1 MIPKLLT
8 LKKLIMNR
16 HLLALGLTLSTALVS
31 PMAFAAPVNLVQ
43 NGSFEIFT
51 PGSAAKPSASQ
62 YTQNFGGISGW
73 TLDRN
78 GLELRNNV
86 AGTAQN
92 GSVFAELDVSANS
105 KISQSISTIVGD
117 SYTLGFYY
125 SNRSYVSVAS
135 NGLGWS
141 FGSLTGLAPEL
152 AYNGTSDNDWHFFQT
167 TFMADSATSLLS
179 FFATGTS
186 DSYGSSLDNITLFHT
201 STARLVNN
209 VPEPAGLALMLTGLL
224 GMGWAGSRRRK
235 QVQQ

>member
-1 MIPKLLT
+1 
-8 LKKLIMNR
+8 MNR
-16 HLLALGLTLSTALVS
+16 HLLALGLALSAFTVS
-31 PMAFAAPVNLVQ
+31 PVVFAAPVNLVQ

-51 PGSAAKPSASQ
+51 PGSAAKPAASQ
-62 YTQNFGGISGW
+62 YTQSFGGISGW
-73 TLDRN
+73 TLGRN

-86 AGTAQN
+86 AGTAQS

-105 KISQSISTIVGD
+105 SISQTINTIVGD
-117 SYTLGFYY
+117 AYTLGFYY

-141 FGSLTGLAPEL
+141 LGSLSGLAPVL
-152 AYNGTSDNDWHFFQT
+152 AYNASSDNDWHYYETSFV
-167 TFMADSATSLLS
+167 ADSATSLLS

-209 VPEPAGLALMLTGLL
+209 VPEPAGLALMLTALL
-224 GMGWAGSRRRK
+224 GMAWVGSRRR
-235 QVQQ
+235 QQAQQ

>member
-1 MIPKLLT
+1 
-8 LKKLIMNR
+8 MNR
-16 HLLALGLTLSTALVS
+16 HLLALGLTLSTAIVS

-51 PGSAAKPSASQ
+51 PGSAAKPSTSQ
-62 YTQNFGGISGW
+62 YTLNFGGISGW

-92 GSVFAELDVSANS
+92 GSIFAELDVNANS

-141 FGSLTGLAPEL
+141 LGSLTGLAPVL
-152 AYNGTSDNDWHFFQT
+152 AYNATSDNDWHYYETNFV
-167 TFMADSATSLLS
+167 ADSTTSLLS

-201 STARLVNN
+201 SAARLTNT

>member
-1 MIPKLLT
+1 
-8 LKKLIMNR
+8 
-16 HLLALGLTLSTALVS
+16 V
-31 PMAFAAPVNLVQ
+31 AFAAPVNLVQ

-51 PGSAAKPSASQ
+51 PGSAAKPAASQ
-62 YTQNFGGISGW
+62 YTLNFSGISGW

-92 GSVFAELDVSANS
+92 GSIFAELDVNANS
-105 KISQSISTIVGD
+105 KISQSINTIVGD

-141 FGSLTGLAPEL
+141 LGSLTGLAPVL
-152 AYNGTSDNDWHFFQT
+152 AYNATSDNDWHYYETSFV
-167 TFMADSATSLLS
+167 ADSATSLLS

-186 DSYGSSLDNITLFHT
+186 DSFGSSLDNITLFHT
-201 STARLVNN
+201 STARLANT

-235 QVQQ
+235 QAQQ